1 MVSTL
6 GLPWRRE
13 NRVLSPRMSV
23 FHHLPLGRRIPDRL
37 HAVSVSLP
45 TMRDLVGYEEKDPA
59 IVRQIASGY
68 PRFVLHPCLR
78 QLAEHLIRQHGLAGR
93 TLWLTASARSA
104 AGLAAHLAA
113 TPAGCGARITPFAA
127 DPSTGSVRPSSPL
140 AGQVG
145 LHGVIHPENPDLFN
159 AAKTFLQN
167 TGMFLGSREAEDA
180 LMRLGILRAVEP
192 EPSFVGDALAEIRRV
207 LRRALPLAGDAD
219 LLPACSGMNAIY
231 AAFRAVSELQA
242 ARGRTLWVQLGWL
255 YRDTIALLKR
265 FTPDPAR
272 DYVYLPDVFD
282 FSALERLFAEKGG
295 RIAGVFAETPTNPLI
310 QTPDVPALAALVR
323 RHGAR
328 LILDPSIA
336 SLFCVDVLAHAD
348 LVVNSLTKF
357 AASEGDILAGLV
369 AVNPAAPDAG
379 ALRRSI
385 AQKLEP
391 VYPRDLARLAAEI
404 GDYEPFV
411 VKLNAATPRIVA
423 FLESHLKVKR
433 VYWPLSPESRGNYL
447 GIARTPG
454 SVGGMLSFTLKTPL
468 APFYDAVRLP
478 KGPSFGMKNSLL
490 SPFIYIAHY
499 DLVKNAAGRAELAAS
514 GIESDLLRLSVG
526 AEPIEDIIATLAEAL
541 EK

>member
-6 GLPWRRE
+6 GLPWRPE
-13 NRVLSPRMSV
+13 TVFLSPRMSV

-78 QLAEHLIRQHGLAGR
+78 QLAAHLVRQHGLAGR
-93 TLWLTASARSA
+93 TLWLAASARSA

-113 TPAGCGARITPFAA
+113 TPAGRGAGITPFVAEE
-127 DPSTGSVRPSSPL
+127 
-140 AGQVG
+140 
-145 LHGVIHPENPDLFN
+145 LHGVIHLESPDLFN
-159 AAKTFLQN
+159 AARTFLQN
-167 TGMFLGSREAEDA
+167 TGMFLGSREAEDS
-180 LMRLGILRAVEP
+180 LVRLGLLRAAEP
-192 EPSFVGDALAEIRRV
+192 ESLFAGDASAEIRRV
-207 LRRALPLAGDAD
+207 LHRALPAAGAAD
-219 LLPACSGMNAIY
+219 LFPACSGMNAIY

-282 FSALERLFAEKGG
+282 FAALERLFAEKGD

-336 SLFCVDVLAHAD
+336 SLFCVNVLAHAD
-348 LVVNSLTKF
+348 VVVNSLTKF

-379 ALRRSI
+379 ALRRSL
-385 AQKLEP
+385 AQNLEP

-404 GDYEPFV
+404 GDCEPFMA
-411 VKLNAATPRIVA
+411 KLNAATPRIVA
-423 FLESHLKVKR
+423 FLESHPRVKR
-433 VYWPLSPESRGNYL
+433 VYWPLSPESRGNFL

-454 SVGGMLSFTLKTPL
+454 SVGGMLSFTLKMPL
-468 APFYDAVRLP
+468 ASFYDAVRLP
-478 KGPSFGMKNSLL
+478 KGPSFGMRNSLL

-499 DLVKNAAGRAELAAS
+499 DLVKTVAGRAELAAG
-514 GIESDLLRLSVG
+514 GIEPDLLRLSVG
-526 AEPIEDIIATLAEAL
+526 AEPVEDIIAAIAEAL
-541 EK
+541 EL

>member
-1 MVSTL
+1 
-6 GLPWRRE
+6 
-13 NRVLSPRMSV
+13 MSA
-23 FHHLPLGRRIPDRL
+23 FHHLPLGHRIPDCL

-45 TMRDLVGYEEKDPA
+45 TIRDLVGYEEKDPA
-59 IVRQIASGY
+59 IVRQITSGY

-78 QLAEHLIRQHGLAGR
+78 RLAEHLVRQHGLVGR

-113 TPAGCGARITPFAA
+113 TPAGRGGRITPFAA
-127 DPSTGSVRPSSPL
+127 D
-140 AGQVG
+140 G
-145 LHGVIHPENPDLFN
+145 LCGVVHLENPDLSSE
-159 AAKTFLQN
+159 ARTFLQN

-180 LMRLGILRAVEP
+180 LVRLGILQAVEP
-192 EPSFVGDALAEIRRV
+192 EPLFIGDALAEIRRV
-207 LRRALPLAGDAD
+207 LRRALPAAGDAD
-219 LLPACSGMNAIY
+219 VLPACSGMNAIY

-272 DYVYLPDVFD
+272 DYVHLPDVFD
-282 FSALERLFAEKGG
+282 AAALERLFAEKGG
-295 RIAGVFAETPTNPLI
+295 RIAGIFAETPTNPLI

-348 LVVNSLTKF
+348 VVVNSLTKF
-357 AASEGDILAGLV
+357 AASEGDIMAGLV
-369 AVNPAAPDAG
+369 VVNPAAPDAG

-385 AQKLEP
+385 TQQLEP

-404 GDYEPFV
+404 GDYEPFMA
-411 VKLNAATPRIVA
+411 KLNAATPRIVA
-423 FLESHLKVKR
+423 FLESHPKVKR
-433 VYWPLSPESRGNYL
+433 VYWPLSPESLGNYV
-447 GIARTPG
+447 GIARTPE

-514 GIESDLLRLSVG
+514 GIEPDLLRLSVG
-526 AEPIEDIIATLAEAL
+526 AEPVEDIIAALAGAL
-541 EK
+541 G

>member
-1 MVSTL
+1 
-6 GLPWRRE
+6 
-13 NRVLSPRMSV
+13 MSV
-23 FHHLPLGRRIPDRL
+23 FPHLPLGRRIPDRL

-45 TMRDLVGYEEKDPA
+45 TMRDLIGYEEKNPA

-78 QLAEHLIRQHGLAGR
+78 QLAEHLVRQHGLAGR

-113 TPAGCGARITPFAA
+113 TPAGRGARITPFAA
-127 DPSTGSVRPSSPL
+127 DPSTGSVRPGSPL

-145 LHGVIHPENPDLFN
+145 LHGVVHPENPDLLN
-159 AAKTFLQN
+159 EAKTFLQN

-180 LMRLGILRAVEP
+180 LVRLGILRAIEP
-192 EPSFVGDALAEIRRV
+192 EPLFAGDALAEIRRV
-207 LRRALPLAGDAD
+207 LRRALPAAGDAD
-219 LLPACSGMNAIY
+219 LFPACSGMNAIY

-272 DYVYLPDVFD
+272 DYVHLPDVFD
-282 FSALERLFAEKGG
+282 FAALERLFAEKGD
-295 RIAGVFAETPTNPLI
+295 RIAGIFAETPTNPLI
-310 QTPDVPALAALVR
+310 QTPDVSALAALAR

-348 LVVNSLTKF
+348 VVVNSLTKF
-357 AASEGDILAGLV
+357 AASEGDIMAGLV

-404 GDYEPFV
+404 GGYEPFMA
-411 VKLNAATPRIVA
+411 KLNAATPRIVA
-423 FLESHLKVKR
+423 FLESHPKVKR

-454 SVGGMLSFTLKTPL
+454 AVGGMLSFTLKTPL

-478 KGPSFGMKNSLL
+478 KGPSFGMKNSLI

-499 DLVKNAAGRAELAAS
+499 DLVKNAAGRAELAAG
-514 GIESDLLRLSVG
+514 GIEPDLLRLSVG
-526 AEPIEDIIATLAEAL
+526 TEPVEDIITALAEAL
-541 EK
+541 AK